1 MAFALAFTASSMYTC
16 KAVLG
21 LRSCSFSVCERRT
34 LMLALYHRTDSF
46 HFPSPASVAVKFPAQ
61 PLPHPLQTCLHQRR
75 SGFPFGQGRGGG
87 PPEGDEGVA
96 EYGGRVQRAAVEHG
110 GGRDQRIRAGFG
122 PALDAVAELVV
133 DGAEEAWLE
142 TLCYVER
149 DQMTPGVWG

>member
-1 MAFALAFTASSMYTC
+1 MFMNGKL
-16 KAVLG
+16 
-21 LRSCSFSVCERRT
+21 SFVG
-34 LMLALYHRTDSF
+34 SF
-46 HFPSPASVAVKFPAQ
+46 CY
-61 PLPHPLQTCLHQRR
+61 PLPHPLPICLHQRQH
-75 SGFPFGQGRGGG
+75 GILFGCGRGRGL
-87 PPEGDEGVA
+87 PEGDEGVA
-96 EYGGRVQRAAVEHG
+96 QQGGGALRAAVEHG